1 MFWSTSP
8 IWLQQINDVGGYENR
23 KPSFRRRLTD
33 PDIPCHRGKVDE
45 LPGGR
50 CGSRHKASEFHG
62 VPDLGQ
68 VTDIPFNIGTHI
80 GAIKHLPIKIR
91 ILTKLRHL
99 SKGIVQ
105 KGSTEQLLFVLYGG
119 QKFELTGN
127 AAATW
132 LNGRFN
138 FAEALGRNETLVIY
152 LQKLGL
158 AETEADNDEL
168 SRYRIASR
176 CIFCPADTAKTSA
189 LRAMD
194 KEILQWLKNAG
205 VRLTVAELVY
215 LIENGIKPTQDL
227 LYTDNR
233 QKLIER
239 IYTVDTIA
247 DNLLETQMKTAK
259 CRDAVVQSLMRLL
272 KKKLVLVL

>member
-1 MFWSTSP
+1 M
-8 IWLQQINDVGGYENR
+8 IY
-23 KPSFRRRLTD
+23 
-33 PDIPCHRGKVDE
+33 
-45 LPGGR
+45 
-50 CGSRHKASEFHG
+50 
-62 VPDLGQ
+62 
-68 VTDIPFNIGTHI
+68 
-80 GAIKHLPIKIR
+80 
-91 ILTKLRHL
+91 L

-119 QKFELTGN
+119 QKFELSENT
-127 AAATW
+127 AAW

-138 FAEALGRNETLVIY
+138 FAEALGRNEPPVIY

-158 AETEADNDEL
+158 VETEADNDEL

-176 CIFCPADTAKTSA
+176 CIFCPADTTKASV
-189 LRAMD
+189 LRSMD

-215 LIENGIKPTQDL
+215 LTENGIKPTQDL

-233 QKLIER
+233 QRLIEQ

-247 DNLLETQMKTAK
+247 DNLLETQMETAK

>member
-1 MFWSTSP
+1 M
-8 IWLQQINDVGGYENR
+8 R
-23 KPSFRRRLTD
+23 K
-33 PDIPCHRGKVDE
+33 
-45 LPGGR
+45 
-50 CGSRHKASEFHG
+50 
-62 VPDLGQ
+62 
-68 VTDIPFNIGTHI
+68 
-80 GAIKHLPIKIR
+80 
-91 ILTKLRHL
+91 
-99 SKGIVQ
+99 
-105 KGSTEQLLFVLYGG
+105 
-119 QKFELTGN
+119 
-127 AAATW
+127 
-132 LNGRFN
+132 
-138 FAEALGRNETLVIY
+138 ETPVIY
-152 LQKLGL
+152 LQRLGL

-176 CIFCPADTAKTSA
+176 CIFCPADTAKTSV

-215 LIENGIKPTQDL
+215 LIENGIKPMQDL

-247 DNLLETQMKTAK
+247 DNLLENQMETAK

>member
-1 MFWSTSP
+1 M
-8 IWLQQINDVGGYENR
+8 IY
-23 KPSFRRRLTD
+23 
-33 PDIPCHRGKVDE
+33 
-45 LPGGR
+45 
-50 CGSRHKASEFHG
+50 
-62 VPDLGQ
+62 
-68 VTDIPFNIGTHI
+68 
-80 GAIKHLPIKIR
+80 
-91 ILTKLRHL
+91 L

-105 KGSTEQLLFVLYGG
+105 KGFTEQLLFVLYGG
-119 QKFELTGN
+119 QKFELSEN
-127 AAATW
+127 AAAAW

-138 FAEALGRNETLVIY
+138 FAEALGRNEPPVIY

-158 AETEADNDEL
+158 VETEADNDEL

-176 CIFCPADTAKTSA
+176 CIFCPADTTKASV
-189 LRAMD
+189 LRSMD

-215 LIENGIKPTQDL
+215 LTENGIKPTQDL

-233 QKLIER
+233 QRLIEQ

-247 DNLLETQMKTAK
+247 DNLLETQMETAK

>member
-1 MFWSTSP
+1 M
-8 IWLQQINDVGGYENR
+8 IY
-23 KPSFRRRLTD
+23 
-33 PDIPCHRGKVDE
+33 
-45 LPGGR
+45 
-50 CGSRHKASEFHG
+50 
-62 VPDLGQ
+62 
-68 VTDIPFNIGTHI
+68 
-80 GAIKHLPIKIR
+80 
-91 ILTKLRHL
+91 L

-127 AAATW
+127 AATAW
-132 LNGRFN
+132 LNGRFS
-138 FAEALGRNETLVIY
+138 FAEALGRNEPPVAY
-152 LQKLGL
+152 V
-158 AETEADNDEL
+158 ETETDNDEL

-176 CIFCPADTAKTSA
+176 CIFCPADTTESVV

-227 LYTDNR
+227 LHTDNR
-233 QKLIER
+233 QRLIER

-247 DNLLETQMKTAK
+247 DNLLETQMETAK
-259 CRDAVVQSLMRLL
+259 CRDAVVQGLLRLL

>member
-1 MFWSTSP
+1 M
-8 IWLQQINDVGGYENR
+8 IY
-23 KPSFRRRLTD
+23 
-33 PDIPCHRGKVDE
+33 
-45 LPGGR
+45 
-50 CGSRHKASEFHG
+50 
-62 VPDLGQ
+62 
-68 VTDIPFNIGTHI
+68 
-80 GAIKHLPIKIR
+80 
-91 ILTKLRHL
+91 L

-138 FAEALGRNETLVIY
+138 FAEALGRNETSVTY

-158 AETEADNDEL
+158 VETETDNDEL

-176 CIFCPADTAKTSA
+176 CIFCPADTAKTSV

-215 LIENGIKPTQDL
+215 LIENGIKP

-247 DNLLETQMKTAK
+247 DNLLENQMETAK

>member
-1 MFWSTSP
+1 MNSQEMP
-8 IWLQQINDVGGYENR
+8 QQ
-23 KPSFRRRLTD
+23 
-33 PDIPCHRGKVDE
+33 H
-45 LPGGR
+45 
-50 CGSRHKASEFHG
+50 
-62 VPDLGQ
+62 
-68 VTDIPFNIGTHI
+68 
-80 GAIKHLPIKIR
+80 
-91 ILTKLRHL
+91 
-99 SKGIVQ
+99 
-105 KGSTEQLLFVLYGG
+105 
-119 QKFELTGN
+119 
-127 AAATW
+127 
-132 LNGRFN
+132 GRFN
-138 FAEALGRNETLVIY
+138 FAEALGRNETPVIY
-152 LQKLGL
+152 LQRLGL

-176 CIFCPADTAKTSA
+176 CIFCPADTAKTSV

-227 LYTDNR
+227 LYTNNR
-233 QKLIER
+233 QILIER

-247 DNLLETQMKTAK
+247 DNLLENQMETAK

>member
-1 MFWSTSP
+1 M
-8 IWLQQINDVGGYENR
+8 IY
-23 KPSFRRRLTD
+23 
-33 PDIPCHRGKVDE
+33 
-45 LPGGR
+45 
-50 CGSRHKASEFHG
+50 
-62 VPDLGQ
+62 
-68 VTDIPFNIGTHI
+68 
-80 GAIKHLPIKIR
+80 
-91 ILTKLRHL
+91 L

-127 AAATW
+127 AATAW
-132 LNGRFN
+132 LNGRFS
-138 FAEALGRNETLVIY
+138 FAEALGRNEPPVAY
-152 LQKLGL
+152 LQK
-158 AETEADNDEL
+158 L

-176 CIFCPADTAKTSA
+176 CIFCPADTTKASV

-247 DNLLETQMKTAK
+247 DNLLENQMETAK

>member
-1 MFWSTSP
+1 M
-8 IWLQQINDVGGYENR
+8 IY
-23 KPSFRRRLTD
+23 
-33 PDIPCHRGKVDE
+33 
-45 LPGGR
+45 
-50 CGSRHKASEFHG
+50 
-62 VPDLGQ
+62 
-68 VTDIPFNIGTHI
+68 
-80 GAIKHLPIKIR
+80 
-91 ILTKLRHL
+91 L

-105 KGSTEQLLFVLYGG
+105 KGSTEQILFVLYGG

-127 AAATW
+127 VAVAW

-138 FAEALGRNETLVIY
+138 FAEAVGHDEIAVLQLLKMGLVEI
-152 LQKLGL
+152 
-158 AETEADNDEL
+158 EMENDEL

-176 CIFCPADTAKTSA
+176 CIFCPADTTGPSM
-189 LRAMD
+189 LRSID

-215 LIENGIKPTQDL
+215 LIENRINPTQDL

-233 QKLIER
+233 QRLIER

-247 DNLLETQMKTAK
+247 DNLLENQMETAK
-259 CRDAVVQSLMRLL
+259 CRDAVVESLMRLL

>member
-1 MFWSTSP
+1 M
-8 IWLQQINDVGGYENR
+8 IY
-23 KPSFRRRLTD
+23 
-33 PDIPCHRGKVDE
+33 
-45 LPGGR
+45 
-50 CGSRHKASEFHG
+50 
-62 VPDLGQ
+62 
-68 VTDIPFNIGTHI
+68 
-80 GAIKHLPIKIR
+80 
-91 ILTKLRHL
+91 L

-119 QKFELTGN
+119 QKVELTGN
-127 AAATW
+127 TAAAW

-138 FAEALGRNETLVIY
+138 FAEAFGRNEAPVTY
-152 LQKLGL
+152 LQKLGRV
-158 AETEADNDEL
+158 ETETDKYEL

-176 CIFCPADTAKTSA
+176 CIFCPSDTTGPSV

-215 LIENGIKPTQDL
+215 LIENGINPTQDL

-233 QKLIER
+233 QRLIER

-247 DNLLETQMKTAK
+247 DNLLENQMETAK

>member
-1 MFWSTSP
+1 M
-8 IWLQQINDVGGYENR
+8 IY
-23 KPSFRRRLTD
+23 
-33 PDIPCHRGKVDE
+33 
-45 LPGGR
+45 
-50 CGSRHKASEFHG
+50 
-62 VPDLGQ
+62 
-68 VTDIPFNIGTHI
+68 
-80 GAIKHLPIKIR
+80 
-91 ILTKLRHL
+91 L

-127 AAATW
+127 TAAAW

-138 FAEALGRNETLVIY
+138 FAEALGRNETPVIY

-158 AETEADNDEL
+158 VETEADNDEL
-168 SRYRIASR
+168 PRYRIASR
-176 CIFCPADTAKTSA
+176 CLFCPAVTTATSV

-233 QKLIER
+233 QILIER

-247 DNLLETQMKTAK
+247 DNLLDNQMETAK

>member
-1 MFWSTSP
+1 M
-8 IWLQQINDVGGYENR
+8 IY
-23 KPSFRRRLTD
+23 
-33 PDIPCHRGKVDE
+33 
-45 LPGGR
+45 
-50 CGSRHKASEFHG
+50 
-62 VPDLGQ
+62 
-68 VTDIPFNIGTHI
+68 
-80 GAIKHLPIKIR
+80 
-91 ILTKLRHL
+91 L

-105 KGSTEQLLFVLYGG
+105 KGSTEQLLFVLYGS

-127 AAATW
+127 AAAAW

-138 FAEALGRNETLVIY
+138 FAEALGRNETSVTY

-158 AETEADNDEL
+158 VETETDNDEL

-176 CIFCPADTAKTSA
+176 CIFCPADTAKTSV
-189 LRAMD
+189 LMAMD

-247 DNLLETQMKTAK
+247 DNLLENQMETAK

>member
-1 MFWSTSP
+1 M
-8 IWLQQINDVGGYENR
+8 IY
-23 KPSFRRRLTD
+23 
-33 PDIPCHRGKVDE
+33 
-45 LPGGR
+45 
-50 CGSRHKASEFHG
+50 
-62 VPDLGQ
+62 
-68 VTDIPFNIGTHI
+68 
-80 GAIKHLPIKIR
+80 
-91 ILTKLRHL
+91 L

-119 QKFELTGN
+119 QKFELSGN
-127 AAATW
+127 AAAAW

-138 FAEALGRNETLVIY
+138 FAEALGCNEPPVAY

-158 AETEADNDEL
+158 VETEADNDEL
-168 SRYRIASR
+168 SRYRITSR
-176 CIFCPADTAKTSA
+176 CIFCPAGTTKASV
-189 LRAMD
+189 LRSMD

-233 QKLIER
+233 QRLIEQ

-247 DNLLETQMKTAK
+247 DNLLETRMEAAE
-259 CRDAVVQSLMRLL
+259 CRDAVVQSLLRLL

>member
-1 MFWSTSP
+1 M
-8 IWLQQINDVGGYENR
+8 
-23 KPSFRRRLTD
+23 
-33 PDIPCHRGKVDE
+33 
-45 LPGGR
+45 
-50 CGSRHKASEFHG
+50 
-62 VPDLGQ
+62 
-68 VTDIPFNIGTHI
+68 
-80 GAIKHLPIKIR
+80 
-91 ILTKLRHL
+91 
-99 SKGIVQ
+99 
-105 KGSTEQLLFVLYGG
+105 
-119 QKFELTGN
+119 N
-127 AAATW
+127 AAAAW

-138 FAEALGRNETLVIY
+138 FAEAIGHNEPPVAY

-158 AETEADNDEL
+158 VETEADNDEL

-176 CIFCPADTAKTSA
+176 CIFCPADTTKASV

-215 LIENGIKPTQDL
+215 LIENGVKPTQDL

-247 DNLLETQMKTAK
+247 DNLLENQMETAK

>member
-1 MFWSTSP
+1 M
-8 IWLQQINDVGGYENR
+8 R
-23 KPSFRRRLTD
+23 
-33 PDIPCHRGKVDE
+33 
-45 LPGGR
+45 GGR
-50 CGSRHKASEFHG
+50 D
-62 VPDLGQ
+62 DLFIQ
-68 VTDIPFNIGTHI
+68 RNCAERLYGT
-80 GAIKHLPIKIR
+80 APIR
-91 ILTKLRHL
+91 
-99 SKGIVQ
+99 
-105 KGSTEQLLFVLYGG
+105 LYGG

-127 AAATW
+127 AATAW
-132 LNGRFN
+132 LNGRFS
-138 FAEALGRNETLVIY
+138 FAEALGRNEPPVAY

-158 AETEADNDEL
+158 VETETDNDEL

-176 CIFCPADTAKTSA
+176 CIFCPADTTESVV

-227 LYTDNR
+227 LHTDNR
-233 QKLIER
+233 QRLIER

-247 DNLLETQMKTAK
+247 DNLLETQMETAK
-259 CRDAVVQSLMRLL
+259 CRDAVVQGLLRLL

>member
-1 MFWSTSP
+1 M
-8 IWLQQINDVGGYENR
+8 IY
-23 KPSFRRRLTD
+23 
-33 PDIPCHRGKVDE
+33 
-45 LPGGR
+45 
-50 CGSRHKASEFHG
+50 
-62 VPDLGQ
+62 
-68 VTDIPFNIGTHI
+68 
-80 GAIKHLPIKIR
+80 
-91 ILTKLRHL
+91 L

-119 QKFELTGN
+119 KKFELTGN
-127 AAATW
+127 AAAAW

-138 FAEALGRNETLVIY
+138 FAEALGRNVPPVTY

-158 AETEADNDEL
+158 VETEADNDEL

-176 CIFCPADTAKTSA
+176 CIFCPADTTESA
-189 LRAMD
+189 VLRAMD

-233 QKLIER
+233 QRLIER

-247 DNLLETQMKTAK
+247 DNLLENQMETAK

>member
-1 MFWSTSP
+1 M
-8 IWLQQINDVGGYENR
+8 IY
-23 KPSFRRRLTD
+23 
-33 PDIPCHRGKVDE
+33 
-45 LPGGR
+45 
-50 CGSRHKASEFHG
+50 
-62 VPDLGQ
+62 
-68 VTDIPFNIGTHI
+68 
-80 GAIKHLPIKIR
+80 
-91 ILTKLRHL
+91 L

-127 AAATW
+127 AAAAW

-138 FAEALGRNETLVIY
+138 FAEALGRNETPVAY

-158 AETEADNDEL
+158 VETEADNDEL

-176 CIFCPADTAKTSA
+176 CIFCPATKTSV

-233 QKLIER
+233 QILIER

-247 DNLLETQMKTAK
+247 DNLLETRMEAAE
-259 CRDAVVQSLMRLL
+259 CRDAVVQSLLRLL

>member
-1 MFWSTSP
+1 M
-8 IWLQQINDVGGYENR
+8 IY
-23 KPSFRRRLTD
+23 
-33 PDIPCHRGKVDE
+33 
-45 LPGGR
+45 
-50 CGSRHKASEFHG
+50 
-62 VPDLGQ
+62 
-68 VTDIPFNIGTHI
+68 
-80 GAIKHLPIKIR
+80 
-91 ILTKLRHL
+91 L

-127 AAATW
+127 AATAW
-132 LNGRFN
+132 LNGRFK
-138 FAEALGRNETLVIY
+138 FAEALGRNEPPVAY

-158 AETEADNDEL
+158 VETETDNDEL
-168 SRYRIASR
+168 SRYRISSR
-176 CIFCPADTAKTSA
+176 CIFCPADTTKASV

-227 LYTDNR
+227 LHTDNR
-233 QKLIER
+233 QRLIER

-247 DNLLETQMKTAK
+247 DNLLETQMETAK
-259 CRDAVVQSLMRLL
+259 CRDAVVQGLLRLL